1 MKPDNSRL
9 KRHLV
14 ILALPVIG
22 VLAMLSAGFALGA
35 ACTAANPN
43 ASMAES
49 TPTSAFT
56 VHGDDTATHNLT
68 GLMWK
73 RCVEGR
79 SGASCATGAA
89 TPMTW
94 SAAHAAAVADRTGG
108 YADWRVPNRNE
119 LQSIIESCGW
129 GPAINQTIFPA
140 TPGLGFPDP
149 TFYTST
155 TYLPGPSRA
164 VGISF
169 LDGFPFILTKT
180 FPFSVR
186 LVRGGRN
193 FGAFDA
199 QPSLLTVTRLG
210 TGSGTVTSNPLGIDC
225 GATCS
230 ALFGAQVTLT
240 AAPAP
245 GSVFTGWLGA
255 CTGVGPCILNING
268 ATNVSATFAPDNLLL
283 GIDIDGNGSYDA
295 LTDGLLLIRYLFGR
309 TGAALTAGAIDGMP
323 PRSTPLQIAQYVDDV
338 KPLVDVDGD
347 GRADALTDGLMLLRH
362 LFGLRGASLIDGA
375 IAGGA
380 TRTSAM
386 QIEAYILTLKP

>member
-9 KRHLV
+9 KRDLV

-22 VLAMLSAGFALGA
+22 VFAMLSAGFALGA

-43 ASMAES
+43 PNMTES

-56 VHGDDTATHNLT
+56 VHGDGTATHSLT

-73 RCVEGR
+73 RCVEGL
-79 SGASCATGAA
+79 SGAACTTGTAA
-89 TPMTW
+89 TMTW

-108 YADWRVPNRNE
+108 YADWRVPSRNE
-119 LQSIIESCGW
+119 LQSIIEYCGW
-129 GPAINQTIFPA
+129 GPPINQTVFPA
-140 TPGLGFPDP
+140 TPGLGFPEP
-149 TFYTST
+149 VFYTST

-164 VGISF
+164 AGINF
-169 LDGFPFILTKT
+169 IDGSPLILTKT

-199 QPSLLTVTRLG
+199 QPSLLTVTTLG
-210 TGSGTVTSNPLGIDC
+210 TGSGTVTSNPPGIDC

-230 ALFGAQVTLT
+230 ALFGAQVTLSV
-240 AAPAP
+240 APAT

-268 ATNVSATFAPDNLLL
+268 ATNVSATFAPDNLVL
-283 GIDIDGNGSYDA
+283 GLDIDGNGSYDA

-309 TGAALTAGAIDGMP
+309 TGAALTSGAIDGMP